1 MVTLT
6 NLYWENTETPH
17 DAWNVGTSSSYVD
30 VQDTVKDFLSEE
42 GKTKGPLRAATEGK
56 NQQLNPPK
64 PTGH

>member
-17 DAWNVGTSSSYVD
+17 DAWNMGTSSSHVG
-30 VQDTVKDFLSEE
+30 VQDTVKDFLSKE
-42 GKTKGPLRAATEGK
+42 GKTKGLLPAATEREK
-56 NQQLNPPK
+56 QQLNPPK